1 MENHVIGTPYDDVF
15 RTLLNDCTSLIIPV
29 INEMFGENYTGEEAI
44 RFLPNEHF
52 ITQPGA
58 DTKEKITDSC
68 YQVSSEK
75 VWETFSAGFEIQSKV
90 QKKKYHLE
98 CQSGRDNS
106 MVLRMFEYDSQ
117 IALDDSEVVE
127 GKLVVTFPHSGVL
140 YLRHTKNTPDAMT
153 VQINTPSASVT
164 YQIPVIKI
172 QTYTIDEIFDKGLL
186 FLIPFHIFCYEKQF
200 EEYETNEHKLKQ
212 LQAEYQKIRDR
223 LEELTLNGTINEYIK
238 CTLLDMSKKVLDSIA
253 AKYANVRKEVASV
266 MGGKVLEYEAKTI
279 LQKGRREGEEIGRR
293 EGEAIGQRKGKI
305 DIVLELLRDGLLSI
319 TEAAK
324 RLDMQEE
331 ELKKYL

>member
-1 MENHVIGTPYDDVF
+1 VF

-68 YQVSSEK
+68 
-75 VWETFSAGFEIQSKV
+75 FEIQSKV

-98 CQSGRDNS
+98 CQSGVDNS
-106 MVLRMFEYDSQ
+106 MSLRMFEYDSQ

-223 LEELTLNGTINEYIK
+223 LEELTLDGTINEYIK

-279 LQKGRREGEEIGRR
+279 LQKGEEIGRRKGEEIGRREGEEIGRR
-293 EGEAIGQRKGKI
+293 EGEEIGRRAGEKLGQRNTI
-305 DIVLELLRDGLLSI
+305 LELVRDGLLDIS
-319 TEAAK
+319 EAAK